1 MVKET
6 KGSAKDFI
14 SAIHQ
19 LAHDKNIDHEIIL
32 EMLKDAMIKAAS
44 SFYRQDAE
52 FDIEINDDT
61 GEINIFAVKT
71 AVETVENPSSEIS
84 LENALEY
91 DENVAEGDL
100 VKIPKDRESMGRI
113 AANAA
118 KNVITQKVRE
128 FEKYNIYKEFEQR
141 IGEVVNIIV
150 RRFERGS
157 VIVDMGK
164 TEGIIRRE
172 NLLPRER
179 YSTGDRIRAVIIDV
193 TKVGDAQVV
202 LSRTDPKLLLK
213 LFEMEVPEVYDGT
226 VKIKNIVREAGDRS
240 KVSVY
245 STESDVD
252 PIGACVGV
260 GGARIKS
267 VLKELKGEKVDII
280 KYEEDIEKFAQN
292 ALSPAKLLKVAIAE
306 NTEESKKLE
315 AIVTEDQYSL
325 AIGTHGQNVRLASK
339 LVGWTID
346 VRKELDKKDE
356 IMKQMG
362 DSFFDDDAGDFALS
376 NITDVSKSVLDK
388 LKEAGYEDI
397 HQLEDKTAKD
407 LMEIPGIGTKT
418 ADKIVESVHF
428 ILNGEV
434 E

>member
-1 MVKET
+1 MAKET

-32 EMLKDAMIKAAS
+32 EMLKDAMVKAAS
-44 SFYRQDAE
+44 SFYKQDEE
-52 FDIEINDDT
+52 FEVEIKDET

-71 AVETVENPSSEIS
+71 AVKEVTNPKTEIS
-84 LENALEY
+84 IEEAKEY
-91 DENVAEGDL
+91 DEEVQEGDK
-100 VKIPKDRESMGRI
+100 VRIPKDRESMGRI

-128 FEKYNIYKEFEQR
+128 FEKYNIYKEFEKR
-141 IGEVVNIIV
+141 IGEVVNVTV

-179 YSTGDRIRAVIIDV
+179 YSAGDRIRAVIVDV
-193 TKVGDAQVV
+193 TKSGDAQVV

-213 LFEMEVPEVYDGT
+213 LFEMEVPEIYDGT

-245 STESDVD
+245 STEPDVD

-292 ALSPAKLLKVAIAE
+292 ALSPAKLLKVAIVE

-346 VRKELDKKDE
+346 VRKEMDKKDE
-356 IMKQMG
+356 ILKQMG
-362 DSFFDDDAGDFALS
+362 DGFFDDDAGDFAL
-376 NITDVSKSVLDK
+376 NKLDVSKSVLNK
-388 LKEAGYEDI
+388 LQEAGYEDI

-407 LMEIPGIGTKT
+407 LMEISGIGEKT
-418 ADKIVESVHF
+418 AEKIIESVHN
-428 ILNGEV
+428 ILHGEV

>member
-1 MVKET
+1 MAKET

-32 EMLKDAMIKAAS
+32 EMLKDAMVKAAS
-44 SFYRQDAE
+44 SFYKQDEE
-52 FDIEINDDT
+52 FEVEIKDET

-71 AVETVENPSSEIS
+71 AVKEVTNPKTEIS
-84 LENALEY
+84 IEEAKEY
-91 DENVAEGDL
+91 DEEVQEGDK
-100 VKIPKDRESMGRI
+100 VRIPKDRESMGRI

-128 FEKYNIYKEFEQR
+128 FEKYNIYKEFEKR
-141 IGEVVNIIV
+141 IGEVVNVTV

-179 YSTGDRIRAVIIDV
+179 YSAGDRIRAVIVDV
-193 TKVGDAQVV
+193 TKSGDAQVV

-213 LFEMEVPEVYDGT
+213 LFEMEVPEIYDGT

-245 STESDVD
+245 STEPDVD

-292 ALSPAKLLKVAIAE
+292 ALSPAKLLKVAIVE

-346 VRKELDKKDE
+346 VRKEMDKKDE
-356 IMKQMG
+356 ILKQMG
-362 DSFFDDDAGDFALS
+362 DGFFDDDAGDFAL
-376 NITDVSKSVLDK
+376 NKLDVSKSVLNK
-388 LKEAGYEDI
+388 LQEAGYEDI

-407 LMEIPGIGTKT
+407 LMEISGIGEKT
-418 ADKIVESVHF
+418 AEKIVESVHN
-428 ILNGEV
+428 ILHGEV